1 MSGNYN
7 GTQTTE
13 TTDLENKDRQLNDKT
28 NQIERKNRTN
38 LKIYRR
44 KEQKDSRYLHSKKN
58 YFIENVISFTAQT
71 LYTLYLLPT
80 SNERTYLQA

>member
-28 NQIERKNRTN
+28 NQIERKNRT
-38 LKIYRR
+38 
-44 KEQKDSRYLHSKKN
+44 
-58 YFIENVISFTAQT
+58 
-71 LYTLYLLPT
+71 
-80 SNERTYLQA
+80 